1 MTSVPAFHGSISM
14 SQHYSS
20 KIVPGHRPDNTP
32 DDNDRVEIG
41 PTVLAFDEWQTAGLE
56 CPDIPAMRNYRWQ
69 KLTNAIVDRGLA
81 GLLMYDPLNVRY
93 ATDTTNMQLWCA
105 HNPCRA
111 CLLLAD
117 GHMVIWEY
125 GALTHMS
132 EFNPLVKEV
141 RAGGSFFY
149 FATGDRTE
157 EKALDFAHAIDE
169 LLREHCG
176 DNRRLAIDKI
186 QIAGLHAL
194 QDLGIKVCDGE
205 EVTERTRAVK
215 GSDEIKAMRCAM
227 HACEQSIVAM
237 RDRTVPGL
245 TENDVWAELHKENIR
260 RGGEWIETRILN
272 SGPRTNPWFQECGP
286 RVIQNNELL
295 AFDTD
300 LIGCYGMCADISR
313 TWFIG
318 DGQPTAAQRRLH
330 SIAHEHI
337 MENTRILK
345 PGVSF
350 KELSEQGHQ
359 LPEEFIPQRYG
370 SKYHG
375 VGLCDEWPSVKYPV
389 DWEQRGYNG
398 VLEPGMMLCVE
409 VYLGEVGGRDG
420 IKLEDQVLITE
431 TGVENLTNCPFDEK
445 LMAE

>member
-1 MTSVPAFHGSISM
+1 MRSNTL
-14 SQHYSS
+14 QHYTP
-20 KIVPGHRPDNTP
+20 KILPGRRPDNTP
-32 DDNDRVEIG
+32 DDDDRVEIG
-41 PTVLAFDEWQTAGLE
+41 PTPLAFEEWRNDGLE
-56 CPDIPAMRNYRWQ
+56 CPDLPAMREFRWK
-69 KLTNAIVDRGLA
+69 KLTDAIVERGLA

-111 CLLLAD
+111 CLLLAN

-125 GALTHMS
+125 GALTYMS
-132 EFNPLVKEV
+132 DYNPLVKEV

-157 EKALDFAHAIDE
+157 EKAAAFASVIDD

-186 QIAGLHAL
+186 QIAGLHTL
-194 QDLGIKVCDGE
+194 QDRGIEVCDGE
-205 EVTERTRAVK
+205 EVTERTRAIK
-215 GSDEIKAMRCAM
+215 GEEEIKAMRCAM
-227 HACEQSIVAM
+227 HACEQSVATM
-237 RDRTVPGL
+237 RERTQPGM

-260 RGGEWIETRILN
+260 RGGEWIETRILAT
-272 SGPRTNPWFQECGP
+272 GPRTNPWFQECGP
-286 RVIQNNELL
+286 RVIKNNELL

-318 DGQPTAAQRRLH
+318 DGQPTAEQRRLH
-330 SIAHEHI
+330 SIAHDHI

-350 KELSEQGHQ
+350 QELCEMGHQ
-359 LPEEFIPQRYG
+359 LPVEFVPQRYG

-375 VGLCDEWPSVKYPV
+375 VGLCDEWPSIKYPI
-389 DWEQRGYNG
+389 DWEERGYNG

-409 VYLGEVGGRDG
+409 VYLGEVGGKDG

-431 TGVENLTNCPFDEK
+431 DGVENLTRCPFDEK
-445 LMAE
+445 LMA